1 MDKIIS
7 KANLSSQSFKGILT
21 FFNYYSERFIFLPSF
36 NSKLT
41 VLHPDDE
48 KQIIEYQNY
57 NSIMPI
63 FLSNDNSEIQ
73 LIASRNIEP
82 HELVTMHAGIV
93 VNDYELDLLYSTYK

>member
-1 MDKIIS
+1 
-7 KANLSSQSFKGILT
+7 
-21 FFNYYSERFIFLPSF
+21 
-36 NSKLT
+36 
-41 VLHPDDE
+41 
-48 KQIIEYQNY
+48 
-57 NSIMPI
+57 MPI